1 MTFFQG
7 SADSVE
13 VSKEADIPVWVMGSP
28 GSGKTTAA
36 LKLALTLSAAKKNVI
51 VVFCDPFTP
60 VIPTVLPADTNHDTS
75 LGSLLTAPA
84 LTQAKLLNACVP
96 TEKNEYISFLGYRA
110 GESLM
115 RYPQITRDK
124 AVEFFILLRYLA
136 DYVII
141 DCTSAFEADPA
152 SIVAIELADKVLRLG
167 TANLKGVSYYLTHN
181 PMKNGYLVPVLAAG
195 LALLPFYYVKL
206 TAGRHKKQINTE
218 LETALSIITTSY
230 LRGKNTIIRAIEENQ
245 PYLNPPVAEVFRNFL
260 LQAKLINS
268 NTKEALEGLKVGI
281 DNSVFHEWV
290 DAVIAC
296 QDDYNL
302 KTILPPIVAKLS
314 DMRVV
319 SAELDLLLF
328 EPVKEYITM
337 AQSDETIITYLGM
350 GIIRFSEPDPEPPK
364 ESNVTY
370 RCDTEVITAVTLT
383 TGSQKTPDNPAYA
396 RFTINGRTYSHNS
409 IYIPDGGSQLA
420 WQ

>member
-1 MTFFQG
+1 MTIL
-7 SADSVE
+7 V
-13 VSKEADIPVWVMGSP
+13 I
-28 GSGKTTAA
+28 TAF
-36 LKLALTLSAAKKNVI
+36 L
-51 VVFCDPFTP
+51 
-60 VIPTVLPADTNHDTS
+60 
-75 LGSLLTAPA
+75 LGVT
-84 LTQAKLLNACVP
+84 
-96 TEKNEYISFLGYRA
+96 G
-110 GESLM
+110 G
-115 RYPQITRDK
+115 
-124 AVEFFILLRYLA
+124 FILLSLSPFSFLEGLA
-136 DYVII
+136 DYVRPRN
-141 DCTSAFEADPA
+141 TTLKSR
-152 SIVAIELADKVLRLG
+152 IVKSRKNKQPKGLKLLFLETKEILRITCKSEQFTILCILFVFLFVVG
-167 TANLKGVSYYLTHN
+167 AMIALT
-181 PMKNGYLVPVLAAG
+181 MKNSFLVPVLAAG

-268 NTKEALEGLKVGI
+268 NTAEALLGLKAGI

-302 KTILPPIVAKLS
+302 KSILPPIVAKLS

-337 AQSDETIITYLGM
+337 VILLLGSVPLM
-350 GIIRFSEPDPEPPK
+350 YFLNKDWYQ
-364 ESNVTY
+364 TLMF
-370 RCDTEVITAVTLT
+370 TEFGKVLLAICAGMIFVSVAAVAKHTRPIEY
-383 TGSQKTPDNPAYA
+383 K
-396 RFTINGRTYSHNS
+396 R
-409 IYIPDGGSQLA
+409 
-420 WQ
+420 